1 MYKKKNIYIL
11 FVILIVISIATLVV
25 SNIEEKK
32 EDIKTGGEVVLEID
46 PDTVTNLSWTISK
59 NTLSFTKDESWLYDD
74 DNNYPLDETKIN
86 NLLNV
91 FKSFTST
98 YVIENVEDYDQY
110 GLSSPMCTINITTE
124 DKTYTI
130 KLGDESKMD
139 KQRYVDI
146 GDGNVYLTASDPY
159 DSYDIELNSLMLN
172 DSIPVMKDVTAV
184 TFSGNENY
192 TITKTEGTSICDDD
206 EYFVGDKSLDNNLVS
221 TYLSKIKNLSLT
233 NSVTYNVTDE
243 ELEEYGFNNPDLT
256 ITLNYTTKDSSDEQ
270 TLTLYV
276 ASNVEELK
284 EYNEAS
290 DDDKDESSITRYV
303 RMNDS
308 KIIYSIASSTYNTL
322 TSNSYD
328 DLRHQEIFPGDMDSV
343 TSMEISLDGTEYT
356 FTKEDDT
363 WKYNDTEID
372 VETLTSDLTSLDVD
386 SFTTDTSS
394 STKEVSITLNLDN
407 DNYPTYKM
415 DFYRYDGN
423 SCIVYVNDE
432 PYAYVSRSSVV
443 DIIEAIHQIVL
454 N

>member
-243 ELEEYGFNNPDLT
+243 ELEEYGFNNSDLT
-256 ITLNYTTKDSSDEQ
+256 ITVNYTEKGSSDEQ

-343 TSMEISLDGTEYT
+343 ASMEISLDGTEYT

-386 SFTTDTSS
+386 SFTTDTSTN
-394 STKEVSITLNLDN
+394 TKEVSITLNLDN
-407 DNYPTYKM
+407 DNYPAYKM

-443 DIIEAIHQIVL
+443 DIIEAIHKIVL

>member
-256 ITLNYTTKDSSDEQ
+256 ITVNYTEKGSSDEQ

-343 TSMEISLDGTEYT
+343 ASMEISLDGTEYT

-386 SFTTDTSS
+386 SFTTDTSTN
-394 STKEVSITLNLDN
+394 TKEVSITLNLDN
-407 DNYPTYKM
+407 DNYPAYKM

-443 DIIEAIHQIVL
+443 DIIEAIHKIVL

>member
-91 FKSFTST
+91 FESFTST

>member
-74 DNNYPLDETKIN
+74 DNNYPLDETKITS
-86 NLLNV
+86 LLNV

-98 YVIENVEDYDQY
+98 YVIENVDDYDQY
-110 GLSSPMCTINITTE
+110 GLSSPICTINITTE

-256 ITLNYTTKDSSDEQ
+256 ITVNYTETGSSDEQ

-276 ASNVEELK
+276 ASNVEELEK
-284 EYNEAS
+284 YNEAS

-308 KIIYSIASSTYNTL
+308 KIIYSIVSSTYNAL

-328 DLRHQEIFPGDMDSV
+328 DLRHQEIFPGDKDSV

-372 VETLTSDLTSLDVD
+372 AETLTSDLTSLDVD
-386 SFTTDTSS
+386 SFTTDTSTN
-394 STKEVSITLNLDN
+394 TKEVSITLNLDN

>member
-110 GLSSPMCTINITTE
+110 GLSSPICTINIITE

-343 TSMEISLDGTEYT
+343 TSMEISLDGTEYI

>member
-74 DNNYPLDETKIN
+74 DNNYPLDETKITS
-86 NLLNV
+86 LLNV

-110 GLSSPMCTINITTE
+110 GLSSPICTINITTE

-139 KQRYVDI
+139 KQRYVEI

-172 DSIPVMKDVTAV
+172 DSIPVMKDVTSV

-206 EYFVGDKSLDNNLVS
+206 EYFVDDKSLDNNLVS

-256 ITLNYTTKDSSDEQ
+256 ITVNYKETGSSDEQ

-276 ASNVEELK
+276 ASNVEELEK
-284 EYNEAS
+284 YNEAS

-328 DLRHQEIFPGDMDSV
+328 DLRHQEIFPGDKDSV

-363 WKYNDTEID
+363 WKYNETEID

-394 STKEVSITLNLDN
+394 NTKEVSITLNLDN
-407 DNYPTYKM
+407 DDYPTYKM

>member
-243 ELEEYGFNNPDLT
+243 ELEEYGFNNSDLT
-256 ITLNYTTKDSSDEQ
+256 ITVNYTEKGSSDEQ

-386 SFTTDTSS
+386 SFTTDTSTN
-394 STKEVSITLNLDN
+394 TKEVSIILNLDN
-407 DNYPTYKM
+407 DNYPAYKM

-443 DIIEAIHQIVL
+443 DIIEAIHKIVL

>member
-110 GLSSPMCTINITTE
+110 GLSSPICTINIITE

>member
-11 FVILIVISIATLVV
+11 FVILIVISIATIVV

-46 PDTVTNLSWTISK
+46 PDTVTNVSWTISK
-59 NTLSFTKDESWLYDD
+59 ETLSFTKNDSWVYDD

-110 GLSSPMCTINITTE
+110 GLSSPICTIDITTE

-139 KQRYVDI
+139 KERYVDI

-172 DSIPVMKDVTAV
+172 DSIPVMKDVTSV
-184 TFSGNENY
+184 TFVGLENY
-192 TITKTEGTSICDDD
+192 TMLKTEGTSLCEDD
-206 EYFVGDKSLDNNLVS
+206 EYFIEDKALDTDLVS

-233 NSVTYNVTDE
+233 SSVTYNVTDE
-243 ELEEYGFNNPDLT
+243 ELSEYGFDDPDLT
-256 ITLNYTTKDSSDEQ
+256 ITMGYTTKDSTEEQ

-290 DDDKDESSITRYV
+290 DDDKDEDSITRYV
-303 RMNDS
+303 RLNDS
-308 KIIYSIASSTYNTL
+308 KIIYTIASSTYDAL

-328 DLRHQEIFPGDMDSV
+328 DLRHQEVFAGDADTI
-343 TSMEISLDGTEYT
+343 TSMEISLDGTDYT
-356 FTKEDDT
+356 FVKEDDT

-372 VETLTSDLTSLDVD
+372 VKTLKSDLTSLDVD
-386 SFTTDTSS
+386 SFTSDTTSNQ
-394 STKEVSITLNLDN
+394 KEVSITLNLDN
-407 DNYPTYKM
+407 ENYPTYKI

-423 SCIVYVNDE
+423 SCLVYIDDK

>member
-11 FVILIVISIATLVV
+11 FVILIVISVATLVV

-46 PDTVTNLSWTISK
+46 PDSVTNLSWTIDK
-59 NTLSFTKDESWLYDD
+59 NTLSFTKDDSWLYDD
-74 DNNYPLDETKIN
+74 DNNYPLDETKID
-86 NLLNV
+86 NLVNV

-110 GLSSPMCTINITTE
+110 GLSSPICTINITTE
-124 DKTYTI
+124 DQTYTI

-146 GDGNVYLTASDPY
+146 GDGNVYLTAKDPY

-172 DSIPVMKDVTAV
+172 DSMPVMKEVNSV

-192 TITKTEGTSICDDD
+192 RISKTDGTSLCEDDV
-206 EYFVGDKSLDNNLVS
+206 YFVDDKALDTSLVNN
-221 TYLSKIKNLSLT
+221 YIAMIKNLSLT

-243 ELEEYGFNNPDLT
+243 ELEEYGFNDPDLI
-256 ITLNYTTKDSSDEQ
+256 ITMDYTTKDSTEDQS
-270 TLTLYV
+270 LTLYV

-290 DDDKDESSITRYV
+290 DDDKDKDSVTRYV
-303 RMNDS
+303 RLNDS
-308 KIIYSIASSTYNTL
+308 KIIYTISSSTYNTL

-328 DLRHQEIFPGDMDSV
+328 DIRHQEVFPGDMDSV
-343 TSMEISLDGTEYT
+343 TSMEISLEGTNYT

-372 VETLTSDLTSLDVD
+372 IDTLKSDLTSLDVD

-407 DNYPTYKM
+407 ENYPTYKM

-423 SCIVYVNDE
+423 SCIVYVDDKS
-432 PYAYVSRSSVV
+432 YAYVSRSDVV